1 MATLWIKLRAKP
13 LVTFHTNMYCHAKII
28 IYTSESADF
37 TSAYGITNKR
47 SEQLDN
53 SCEWLLVGVVMNATL
68 MLNQ

>member
-1 MATLWIKLRAKP
+1 MVTLWIKLRAKP
-13 LVTFHTNMYCHAKII
+13 PVTFHINMYCHAKII
-28 IYTSESADF
+28 IYTFADF